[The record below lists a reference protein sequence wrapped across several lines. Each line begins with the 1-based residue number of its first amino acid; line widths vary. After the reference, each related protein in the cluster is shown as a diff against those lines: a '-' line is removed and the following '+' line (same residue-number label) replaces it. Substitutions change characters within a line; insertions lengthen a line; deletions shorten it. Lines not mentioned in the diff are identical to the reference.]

1 MPKFPLAGALLALTL
16 APLAQAEPVSIDGVG
31 LTRDV
36 PCQGQDVAITGSA
49 NHIRLTGTCGAVTV
63 YGSDHQVSLEQ
74 GGALSVSGIQN
85 QVTAGRV
92 ERLEVDTA
100 KNRVQAALEGRAP
113 NHAQLEVSG
122 ADHNLE
128 LVFRGPVVATL
139 SGADN
144 LLRWSGSEPRIRVQG
159 VDNRIEHQP

>member
-1 MPKFPLAGALLALTL
+1 MPKFPLASALLALTL

-36 PCQGQDVAITGSA
+36 PCQGQDVEITGSA

-128 LVFRGPVVATL
+128 LVFKGPAVVNL

-144 LLRWSGSEPRIRVQG
+144 QLRWSGSEPLMTVQG
-159 VDNRIEHQP
+159 VDNRIERQP

>member
-16 APLAQAEPVSIDGVG
+16 ASLAQAEPVSIDGVG

-36 PCQGQDVAITGSA
+36 PCQGQDVEITGSA

-122 ADHNLE
+122 ADHILE
-128 LVFRGPVVATL
+128 LVFKGPAVVNL

-144 LLRWSGSEPRIRVQG
+144 QLRWSGSEPLMTVQG
-159 VDNRIEHQP
+159 VDNRIERQP